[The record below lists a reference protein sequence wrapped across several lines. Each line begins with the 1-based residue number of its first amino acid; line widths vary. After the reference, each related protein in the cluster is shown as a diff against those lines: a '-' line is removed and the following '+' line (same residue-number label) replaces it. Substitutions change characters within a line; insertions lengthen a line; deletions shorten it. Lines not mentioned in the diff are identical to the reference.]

1 MREIERSSVFKRD
14 FKRIYSNPL
23 HKKDIEELLLVTID
37 LLVLDKALPLKLRD
51 HDLIGQWRGHRE
63 CHIKPDVLLIY
74 KKPDPQLLHLAL
86 LGNYGSHSDLFG

>member
-14 FKRIYSNPL
+14 FKRISSNPQ
-23 HKKDIEELLLVTID
+23 HKMDIDELLLITID
-37 LLVLDKALPLKLRD
+37 LLVLDKALPFKMRD

-74 KKPDPQLLHLAL
+74 KKPDPQLLYLARI
-86 LGNYGSHSDLFG
+86 GSHSDLFR

>member
-14 FKRIYSNPL
+14 FKRIYLNPR
-23 HKKDIEELLLVTID
+23 HKRDIEGLLLSAID
-37 LLVLDKALPLKLRD
+37 LLVLDELLPFKMRD

-74 KKPDPQLLHLAL
+74 KKPDPDLLHLARL
-86 LGNYGSHSDLFG
+86 GSHSDLFG